1 MNKCGAHTR
10 IPNHS
15 SECGKQKKN
24 RIPNKIRRRRLKWGS
39 GLISSFFAFSERMA
53 QKKKVLDPEQN
64 EAPASDVGFGN
75 YGRFISSS
83 HINVGRKFLDIVY
96 TRISNP
102 SSGAGAWCDWGT
114 GDVVLLGASKGRA
127 FCRLC
132 SFPAGSRIKSGAGA
146 WRGVPDSGILS
157 QIFLREAN

>member
-1 MNKCGAHTR
+1 MNKCGVHTR

-15 SECGKQKKN
+15 SECGKQKKSDPEQN
-24 RIPNKIRRRRLKWGS
+24 QAPAPEVGFGINFQLFRLFRKNGP
-39 GLISSFFAFSERMA
+39 
-53 QKKKVLDPEQN
+53 KKTKVLDPEQN

-102 SSGAGAWCDWGT
+102 SSGAGA
-114 GDVVLLGASKGRA
+114 
-127 FCRLC
+127 
-132 SFPAGSRIKSGAGA
+132 
-146 WRGVPDSGILS
+146 
-157 QIFLREAN
+157 